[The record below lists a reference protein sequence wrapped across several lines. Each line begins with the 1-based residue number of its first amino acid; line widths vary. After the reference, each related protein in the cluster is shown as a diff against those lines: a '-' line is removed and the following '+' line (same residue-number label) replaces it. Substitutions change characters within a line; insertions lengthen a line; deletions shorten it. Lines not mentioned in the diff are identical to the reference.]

1 MEIVITA
8 CTPFRGRL
16 WTRPSN
22 TAKLVL
28 LAYGVGLGSK
38 LCYQCHNLVF
48 HTSINNTLRRGLI
61 LSGPSNGLLEQLFC
75 DTLLF
80 N

>member
-16 WTRPSN
+16 WTAPAN
-22 TAKLVL
+22 TANLEL
-28 LAYGVGLGSK
+28 LAYWVGLGSK

-61 LSGPSNGLLEQLFC
+61 VSGPYDGLLGQLFC